1 MKKKVFA
8 LLLVLTVMFT
18 MCFGT
23 SGVYAASGTA
33 ITTAEELKAMESN
46 PSGSYYLA
54 NDIDVPANLTMFTEY
69 GKPFTGAFD
78 GNGYKLN
85 GYSYTASSWVDGA
98 ALFVYAN
105 GASFKNINMTD
116 VSMSF
121 NGCGR
126 SAALCAFATGCSFS
140 DIKVSGKITSN
151 GAANIAGV
159 LGYGYSGD
167 IKLTN
172 VKNSASVEVKNADS
186 TASAAGVAGFL
197 GGNGVLKKCT
207 NSAKVSVSG
216 PSDMGETLTAAG
228 VAIYAKKLTSCKNSA
243 AISITAE
250 GNTSMA
256 DGICVAGVAAT
267 CDGTLSSCGNSGKI
281 KLSSSISCSEGVT
294 AAGLVGEGS
303 GLSITKSWN
312 KGSVSFSGKAD
323 RGGNIGGLAGSAGKV
338 SQSYNKAAVTAKLS
352 KDGRDGMNVGG
363 ICGYACDIR
372 NSYNT
377 GQLRSAEADMQADLR
392 DMRKPG
398 TKE

>member
-1 MKKKVFA
+1 
-8 LLLVLTVMFT
+8 MFT

-172 VKNSASVEVKNADS
+172 VKNS
-186 TASAAGVAGFL
+186 
-197 GGNGVLKKCT
+197 
-207 NSAKVSVSG
+207 
-216 PSDMGETLTAAG
+216 
-228 VAIYAKKLTSCKNSA
+228 
-243 AISITAE
+243 
-250 GNTSMA
+250 
-256 DGICVAGVAAT
+256 
-267 CDGTLSSCGNSGKI
+267 
-281 KLSSSISCSEGVT
+281 VT
-294 AAGLVGEGS
+294 V
-303 GLSITKSWN
+303 
-312 KGSVSFSGKAD
+312 
-323 RGGNIGGLAGSAGKV
+323 
-338 SQSYNKAAVTAKLS
+338 
-352 KDGRDGMNVGG
+352 
-363 ICGYACDIR
+363 
-372 NSYNT
+372 
-377 GQLRSAEADMQADLR
+377 QA
-392 DMRKPG
+392 
-398 TKE
+398 